1 MVELNNIEESDLR
14 VAVDIKN
21 VLDYEG
27 LKYYDE
33 KIKEEID
40 SRIED
45 AIAPLLLEIATLK
58 LRLEKLEAESGK

>member
-1 MVELNNIEESDLR
+1 MAVE
-14 VAVDIKN
+14 IKN

-27 LKYYDE
+27 LRYYDG

-40 SRIED
+40 LRVED

-58 LRLEKLEAESGK
+58 LRLEKLEEESSK